1 MLGSF
6 MERNQPE
13 RKAATIVLDF
23 FGGLQNAGLRLVTRS
38 IQNTIHLYA
47 FGYMPRTYGWCLYL
61 QNETN
66 RIYTFIHSS
75 PKRRANVAQV

>member
-1 MLGSF
+1 MLGSL

-38 IQNTIHLYA
+38 IQNAIHLLCLWLYA
-47 FGYMPRTYGWCLYL
+47 TDLRVVFVPAKRNESNLYVHTL
-61 QNETN
+61 
-66 RIYTFIHSS
+66 FS
-75 PKRRANVAQV
+75 